1 MLNYEVS
8 VISVREKEP
17 LVRRAQTGDPEA
29 LNVLFESC
37 RQSLYCRALKIL
49 ARPQDAEDAVQE
61 AMLAALTHLHRFQR
75 RADFL
80 TWATRI
86 VINAALQHI
95 RKARAKPT
103 VAWDQVD
110 GEFEGTSFSEYVRD
124 PQPTPEE
131 QLQGLEHREMLED
144 ALHKL
149 PVEHRTAIQLCKLTD
164 HSLKEA
170 ANVLGLPVGT
180 LKARLHRGKRALMLC
195 VKREARVRPRLVAS
209 KRSLQHCQI
218 SKESPCAA

>member
-1 MLNYEVS
+1 MNQEEPI
-8 VISVREKEP
+8 ISAGEREHV
-17 LVRRAQTGDPEA
+17 LVRARAGDAEA

-37 RQSLYCRALKIL
+37 RRRLYGQALRIL

-61 AMLAALTHLHRFQR
+61 AMLAAFTHLHRFQR

-95 RKARAKPT
+95 RRARTKT
-103 VAWDQVD
+103 MVAWDQVD
-110 GEFEGTSFSEYVRD
+110 GEFDGMSFSEYVRD

-131 QLQGLEHREMLED
+131 RLQRLQQRKMLKD
-144 ALHKL
+144 ALRKL
-149 PVEHRTAIQLCKLTD
+149 PVENRRAIHLCKFAD
-164 HSLKEA
+164 YSLQEA
-170 ANVLGLPVGT
+170 ARVLGLPLGT

-195 VKREARVRPRLVAS
+195 IKKEMRVRPKPAAS
-209 KRSLQHCQI
+209 KRSLRLCPT
-218 SKESPCAA
+218 SKEGLCGA